1 LDYRGVAAV
10 ILAASIGL
18 TLVIGAAAVGFWGRA
33 MSEVGGQAMI
43 AIGGAIVG
51 ALAGYVTG
59 RTTHSNGEGDRK

>member
-1 LDYRGVAAV
+1 MDYRGIAAI
-10 ILAASIGL
+10 ILATSIGL
-18 TLVIGAAAVGFWGRA
+18 TLIIGAAAVGFWGRA

-59 RTTHSNGEGDRK
+59 RTSHGNGG

>member
-1 LDYRGVAAV
+1 VDYRGIAAL

-18 TLVIGAAAVGFWGRA
+18 TLIIATAAVGFAGRS

-51 ALAGYVTG
+51 ALAGFIVGKAT
-59 RTTHSNGEGDRK
+59 